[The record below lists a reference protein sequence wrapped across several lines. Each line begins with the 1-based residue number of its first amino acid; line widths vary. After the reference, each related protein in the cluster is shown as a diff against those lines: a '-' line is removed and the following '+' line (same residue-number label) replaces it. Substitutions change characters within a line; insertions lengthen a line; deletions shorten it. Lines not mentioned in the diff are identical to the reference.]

1 MTGLPESLRE
11 TSDALL
17 RDLEVLVLL
26 EEEKRTLEPS
36 DPRLVEVAA
45 QVEEIAGRVLARSG
59 EQRVLSEAALEIA
72 QPGMP
77 AIEDVLRSPAAILA
91 EWREAER
98 RAAEAAPGSAE
109 ASEVALLIDGLRKEY
124 RVAFEASRRR

>member
-1 MTGLPESLRE
+1 MTRLPESLRA

-17 RDLEVLVLL
+17 RDLEALVAL

-36 DPRLVEVAA
+36 DSRLVELAA
-45 QVEEIAGRVLARSG
+45 QVEVIAGRVLARSG
-59 EQRVLSEAALEIA
+59 EQRALSEAAVVA
-72 QPGMP
+72 PPGMP

-98 RAAEAAPGSAE
+98 RAAAAAPGSAE
-109 ASEVALLIDGLRKEY
+109 ATEAGLLIERLREEY